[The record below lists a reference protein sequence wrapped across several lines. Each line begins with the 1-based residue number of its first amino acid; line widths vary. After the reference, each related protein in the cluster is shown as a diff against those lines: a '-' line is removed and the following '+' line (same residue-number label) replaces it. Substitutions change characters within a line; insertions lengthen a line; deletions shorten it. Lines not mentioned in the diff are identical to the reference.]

1 MLNQIKSQ
9 MSTKSKKSIAS
20 MYPATRLTKNSSRE
34 LWVTFPSWSPANG
47 LVFSSTL
54 TRDQVRRKASKELGV
69 SFEDVRS
76 RRVPSY
82 RKLMRG

>member
-1 MLNQIKSQ
+1 
-9 MSTKSKKSIAS
+9 MSTKSKKSIVS
-20 MYPATRLTKNSSRE
+20 MYPASRLTKNSSRE
-34 LWVTFPSWSPANG
+34 LWVTFPAYNPNRG

-69 SFEDVRS
+69 AFENVRS